1 MQVYFP
7 DDGVWAQKHLEDQG
21 HVSEPLVCGTAQTA
35 LPRELLWRG
44 LGGGLEVLP
53 LLPLCERAEA
63 RAQPSEAAHR
73 RVCKSGDV
81 LSKWHGAS
89 SEARPEALLHRI
101 VRGLPVSF
109 VAARLRGT
117 IHLRQRK
124 RD

>member
-1 MQVYFP
+1 MQVHFP
-7 DDGVWAQKHLEDQG
+7 DDGVRAQEHLEDQG
-21 HVSEPLVCGTAQTA
+21 HVSEPLVCGTTQTPIA
-35 LPRELLWRG
+35 RELLWRG

-63 RAQPSEAAHR
+63 RAQPSEAACR